1 MNTDTDHPESLQPFK
16 PHLYAAHFQT
26 SGRVPQ
32 ARVNVIFWSGYDVG
46 HGGKA
51 EASSWLSRPHQL
63 PRSRTHK
70 NCPGKTQVA
79 KLFGRCTASY
89 GCRNTPNTALRQRS
103 EGWSS
108 TARAWALWTEWSNR
122 SAETRKWAT
131 AGAKAQGE
139 GEICHGPHH
148 ATSAN
153 ARPHRQQWSRKNP
166 KGIHSE
172 AFSRNFCRSQ

>member
-1 MNTDTDHPESLQPFK
+1 MWDM
-16 PHLYAAHFQT
+16 
-26 SGRVPQ
+26 
-32 ARVNVIFWSGYDVG
+32 
-46 HGGKA
+46 
-51 EASSWLSRPHQL
+51 
-63 PRSRTHK
+63 
-70 NCPGKTQVA
+70 VA
-79 KLFGRCTASY
+79 KQRPALGSPGPTSFQEAGHIK
-89 GCRNTPNTALRQRS
+89 TALEKHKWPNCLADAQPVMAAETRQTLHCDSRS

-108 TARAWALWTEWSNR
+108 TARAWSNR

-172 AFSRNFCRSQ
+172 AFSRNFCRSQQAPQKA